1 MKCQLTSHAQ
11 CPTDAH
17 LILWKT
23 HARAWPQAL
32 RPLLDE
38 MALREESQTTT
49 FGLNSICQQL
59 TLLSST
65 DIERPDVLR
74 QLTEYLNT
82 VLASPASHPVAIDI
96 SGFDLANRVVFA
108 RLRTFLVAAMNRF
121 YQLPQLGYK
130 AEQPANN
137 GQLWLLTT
145 EHSERALELAAQTQ
159 AIANGML
166 LSRMLS
172 DTPANDCRPQ
182 DIARQAEE
190 WANDHLQTHCDI
202 LDENTIHELGMGCLE
217 ATGKGSS
224 NPPRLVTLRWQ
235 GAHENTPY
243 YAFVGKGITFDTG
256 GLWLKEGEGMRTMKY
271 DMCGAATVFGLMETV
286 KQLQLPLNVVAV
298 MALAENMP
306 GEKAMLPGDVVKSH
320 AGLNVEII
328 NTDAEGR
335 LVLADALSYTAAR
348 FKPAALIDVATLT
361 GAVVK
366 ALGYD
371 ISGLMSNHLQLSQQL
386 QQAAELTQD
395 RVWPLPLDESFDPQV
410 KSHIADLTNTP
421 PNNAAI
427 AVSAAH
433 FLSKFCH
440 QSPWAHLDVSGTA
453 LSRGKFTQ
461 ASGRPALLLTQYLL
475 DLCEG
480 NINEKD
486 STGMVNDDK
495 ISITR

>member
-1 MKCQLTSHAQ
+1 MKCQLISQ

-17 LILWKT
+17 LMLWKIHT
-23 HARAWPQAL
+23 PAWPRTL
-32 RPLLDE
+32 HPLLEE
-38 MALREESQTTT
+38 MALQDEAQSTP
-49 FGLNSICQQL
+49 FGLNGVCQQL
-59 TLLSST
+59 TLLPSA
-65 DIERPDVLR
+65 DIECPQVLR
-74 QLTEYLNT
+74 QLTESLST
-82 VLASPASHPVAIDI
+82 VLPSPLAHPVVLDI
-96 SGFDLANRVVFA
+96 SGFSLGNPTVFA
-108 RLRTFLVAAMNRF
+108 RLRTLLVAIMNRF
-121 YQLPQLGYK
+121 YQLPQLGYRQ
-130 AEQPANN
+130 QPPESHD
-137 GQLWLLTT
+137 QVWLLTA
-145 EHSERALELAAQTQ
+145 EHSERAIELAAQTQ
-159 AIANGML
+159 AIANGMR

-190 WANDHLQTHCDI
+190 WANGHRQTHCDI
-202 LDENTIHELGMGCLE
+202 LDENDIHELGMGCLE
-217 ATGKGSS
+217 ATGKGSN

-235 GAHENTPY
+235 GTHENAPY

-335 LVLADALSYTAAR
+335 LVLADALSYAATR

-371 ISGLMSNHLQLSQQL
+371 ISGLMSNHSQLSQQL

-440 QSPWAHLDVSGTA
+440 QTPWAHLDVSGTA

-475 DLCEG
+475 DLG
-480 NINEKD
+480 KVD
-486 STGMVNDDK
+486 L
-495 ISITR
+495 

>member
-1 MKCQLTSHAQ
+1 MKCQLTTLTQ
-11 CPTDAH
+11 CPADAH

-23 HARAWPQAL
+23 HASAWPQTL

-38 MALREESQTTT
+38 MALRDESQTTT
-49 FGLNSICQQL
+49 FGLSSLCQQL
-59 TLLSST
+59 TLLSSAE
-65 DIERPDVLR
+65 IERPDVLR
-74 QLTEYLNT
+74 QLTEYLNA
-82 VLASPASHPVAIDI
+82 VLVSPASHPIAIDI

-108 RLRTFLVAAMNRF
+108 RLRTLLVAVINRF

-130 AEQPANN
+130 AKQPVSN

-145 EHSERALELAAQTQ
+145 EHSPQATELAAQTQ
-159 AIANGML
+159 AITQGML
-166 LSRMLS
+166 LSRRLA

-182 DIARQAEE
+182 DVAQQAAD
-190 WANDHLQTHCDI
+190 WASAHPQTHCDI
-202 LDENTIHELGMGCLE
+202 LDENAIRDLGMGCLD
-217 ATGKGSS
+217 ATGKGSN

-235 GAHENTPY
+235 GAAENAPY

-256 GLWLKEGEGMRTMKY
+256 GMWLKEGEGMRTMKY

-286 KQLQLPLNVVAV
+286 KTLQLPLNVVAV

-306 GEKAMLPGDVVKSH
+306 GVGAMLPGDVVKSH
-320 AGLNVEII
+320 AGHSVEII

-335 LVLADALSYTAAR
+335 LVLADALSYASSR
-348 FKPAALIDVATLT
+348 FNPAALIDVATLT

-371 ISGLMSNHLQLSQQL
+371 ISGMMSNDSPLSQQL
-386 QQAAELTQD
+386 QQAADLTQD
-395 RVWPLPLDESFDPQV
+395 RIWPLPLDESFDSQV

-427 AVSAAH
+427 AVSAAQ

-440 QSPWAHLDVSGTA
+440 LSPWAHLDVSGTA

-461 ASGRPALLLTQYLL
+461 SSGRPALLLTQFLL
-475 DLCEG
+475 DLCKG
-480 NINEKD
+480 KTNEKD
-486 STGMVNDDK
+486 SAGM
-495 ISITR
+495 

>member
-1 MKCQLTSHAQ
+1 MKCQVSNSAQ

-17 LILWKT
+17 LMLWKT
-23 HARAWPQAL
+23 HTKAWPDSL
-32 RPLLDE
+32 RPLLGE
-38 MALREESQTTT
+38 MALRDEPQSTT
-49 FGLNSICQQL
+49 FGLSGICQQL
-59 TLLSST
+59 TLLPSSQ
-65 DIERPDVLR
+65 IERPEILR
-74 QLTEYLNT
+74 QLTESLNT
-82 VLASPASHPVAIDI
+82 LLTSPISHPIALDI
-96 SGFDLANRVVFA
+96 SGFNLADRTVFT
-108 RLRTFLVAAMNRF
+108 RLRTLLVAVMNRF
-121 YQLPQLGYK
+121 YQLPQLGYRQQQQK
-130 AEQPANN
+130 SN
-137 GQLWLLTT
+137 GQLWLLTA
-145 EHSERALELAAQTQ
+145 EHNTQANELASQTQ
-159 AIANGML
+159 AIAKGML
-166 LSRMLS
+166 LSRKLS

-182 DIARQAEE
+182 DVAQQATD
-190 WANDHLQTHCDI
+190 WANAHPQTHCDI
-202 LDENTIHELGMGCLE
+202 LDENAIRELGMGCLD
-217 ATGKGSS
+217 ATGKGSN

-235 GAHENTPY
+235 GAAENAPY

-271 DMCGAATVFGLMETV
+271 DMCGAAVVFGMMEIV
-286 KQLQLPLNVVAV
+286 KTLQLPLNVVAV

-306 GEKAMLPGDVVKSH
+306 GENAMLPGDVVKSH
-320 AGLNVEII
+320 AGHSVEII

-335 LVLADALSYTAAR
+335 LVLADALSYAATR
-348 FKPAALIDVATLT
+348 FNPAALIDVATLT

-371 ISGLMSNHLQLSQQL
+371 ISGLMSNNAQLSQQL
-386 QQAAELTQD
+386 QQAADLTQD
-395 RVWPLPLDESFDPQV
+395 RIWPLPFDESFDPQV

-475 DLCEG
+475 DLCKG
-480 NINEKD
+480 N
-486 STGMVNDDK
+486 TQ
-495 ISITR
+495 

>member
-1 MKCQLTSHAQ
+1 MNCQVTTLAQ
-11 CPTDAH
+11 CPKDAH
-17 LILWKT
+17 LMLWKA
-23 HARAWPQAL
+23 HKEAWPETL
-32 RPLLDE
+32 RPLLAEMTGRDE
-38 MALREESQTTT
+38 PQSTR
-49 FGLNSICQQL
+49 FGLNGLCQQL
-59 TLLSST
+59 TLLPSSQ
-65 DIERPDVLR
+65 IERPEILR
-74 QLTEYLNT
+74 QLTESLNT
-82 VLASPASHPVAIDI
+82 LLPSPILHPVALDI
-96 SGFDLANRVVFA
+96 SAFNLADRTIFT
-108 RLRTFLVAAMNRF
+108 RLRTLLVALMNRF
-121 YQLPQLGYK
+121 YQLPQLGYRQSQQ
-130 AEQPANN
+130 ESH
-137 GQLWLLTT
+137 GQLWLLSA
-145 EHSERALELAAQTQ
+145 EHNTLADKLAAQTQ
-159 AIANGML
+159 AIAQGKF
-166 LSRMLS
+166 LSRKLS

-182 DIARQAEE
+182 DVAQQAKV
-190 WANDHLQTHCDI
+190 WADAHPQTYCDI
-202 LDENTIHELGMGCLE
+202 LDENAIRELGLGCLD
-217 ATGKGSS
+217 ATGKGSK

-235 GAHENTPY
+235 GASESDPY

-271 DMCGAATVFGLMETV
+271 DMCGAAVVFGLMEIV
-286 KQLQLPLNVVAV
+286 KTLQLPLNVVAV

-306 GEKAMLPGDVVKSH
+306 GENAMLPGDVVKSH
-320 AGLNVEII
+320 AGHSVEII

-335 LVLADALSYTAAR
+335 LVLADALSYTATR

-371 ISGLMSNHLQLSQQL
+371 ISGLMSNNPQLSQQL
-386 QQAAELTQD
+386 QQAADLTQD
-395 RVWPLPLDESFDPQV
+395 RIWPLPMDESFEPQV

-475 DLCEG
+475 DLCKG
-480 NINEKD
+480 NTNEKD
-486 STGMVNDDK
+486 SSGM
-495 ISITR
+495 